1 MSIKCQFRI
10 ALAGAFIAAVASS
23 GFAAADSDQAII
35 ERIKP
40 IGEVCIEG
48 QPCPA
53 ESAAVAVT
61 ASEAVAEPAPEPI
74 AAAEVVEEAAVPA
87 EPQAAAPAAVAS
99 SGRSG
104 ADVYN
109 SSCVACHSTG
119 LAGAPKPGDA
129 DAWKP
134 RLANGADTVLKH
146 AIHGLNAMPPKG
158 TCANCT
164 DEELQAAI
172 DYMTAGIN

>member
-1 MSIKCQFRI
+1 MIIKSQFRI
-10 ALAGAFIAAVASS
+10 ILAGAFIAAIASS
-23 GFAAADSDQAII
+23 GLAAADSDQAII

-48 QPCPA
+48 QPCPT
-53 ESAAVAVT
+53 ESAPAVAV
-61 ASEAVAEPAPEPI
+61 ASEAVAEPASES
-74 AAAEVVEEAAVPA
+74 AATTEAAEEATAPA
-87 EPQAAAPAAVAS
+87 EAQVVAPAAVAS

-129 DAWKP
+129 EAWKP

>member
-1 MSIKCQFRI
+1 MSTKRQFRI
-10 ALAGAFIAAVASS
+10 VLASACLAAIASS
-23 GFAAADSDQAII
+23 GLVVADSEQAIA
-35 ERIKP
+35 ERIRP

-53 ESAAVAVT
+53 ESAPSAAT
-61 ASEAVAEPAPEPI
+61 AP
-74 AAAEVVEEAAVPA
+74 EAAVEPVVSA
-87 EPQAAAPAAVAS
+87 EAAEEVAAADEAEATTPAAAS
-99 SGRSG
+99 GGGRSG

-109 SSCVACHSTG
+109 ASCVACHGTG

-134 RLANGADTVLKH
+134 RLANGAETVLKH
-146 AIHGLNAMPPKG
+146 AINGLNAMPPRG
-158 TCANCT
+158 TCANCS
-164 DEELQAAI
+164 DEDLQAAI